1 MFGIG
6 FSELLVIML
15 ITLILF
21 GPDKL
26 PQAAVSFGKFMAV
39 LKKNSDALRREF
51 YNSVYT
57 PAEDL
62 RSRIDLSARD
72 LMVFDEK
79 DPANMNCEQKAKK
92 EYEEINKPPPGP
104 ITEAVAPE
112 PVPNTAVEEKA
123 DEK

>member
-6 FSELLVIML
+6 FSELIVIMV
-15 ITLILF
+15 IILILF

-26 PQAAVSFGKFMAV
+26 PEAANQFGKFMSI
-39 LKKNSDALRREF
+39 LKRNSDALRREF

-62 RSRIDLSARD
+62 KSRIDLSAREIIG
-72 LMVFDEK
+72 FDIN

-92 EYEEINKPPPGP
+92 QQEELKKAESPPAADSASPEIKVETKDNEPG
-104 ITEAVAPE
+104 
-112 PVPNTAVEEKA
+112 
-123 DEK
+123 

>member
-6 FSELLVIML
+6 FSELIVIMVL
-15 ITLILF
+15 ILILF

-57 PAEDL
+57 PTEDL
-62 RSRIDLSARD
+62 KSRIDLSAREIIG
-72 LMVFDEK
+72 FDIN

-92 EYEEINKPPPGP
+92 QQEEIHKVEDP
-104 ITEAVAPE
+104 AAASE
-112 PVPNTAVEEKA
+112 PVTEKK
-123 DEK
+123 ENEPTPGN

>member
-6 FSELLVIML
+6 FSELIVIMVL
-15 ITLILF
+15 ILILF

-26 PQAAVSFGKFMAV
+26 PEAANQFGKFMSI

-62 RSRIDLSARD
+62 KSRIDLSAREIIG
-72 LMVFDEK
+72 FDVN

-92 EYEEINKPPPGP
+92 QEEDLKKAEAPPVVD
-104 ITEAVAPE
+104 AAAPE
-112 PVPNTAVEEKA
+112 IKEETKENEPN
-123 DEK
+123 